1 MEEIAVTRFNNKTWE
16 ENCKYRDKHDM
27 KGCCYGTP
35 VLLQVDIPIGALLYI
50 LEMNNDKNKIMGIG
64 LIRNHNR
71 ADKRYCIYS
80 DGNYNRYNY
89 RSDYR
94 IDRSEFKESNNLLL
108 ELFELLVFKGYT
120 HLKRGQGIQL
130 VKKKKYKEIENKY
143 SKEKILYMVKDL
155 FINKYTD

>member
-1 MEEIAVTRFNNKTWE
+1 MEELAVTRFNNKTWE
-16 ENCKYRDKHDM
+16 ENCNYRDKNDM

-71 ADKRYCIYS
+71 ADKRYCVYS

-94 IDRSEFKESNNLLL
+94 IDRGEFKESNNSLL

-143 SKEKILYMVKDL
+143 SKEKILSMVKDL